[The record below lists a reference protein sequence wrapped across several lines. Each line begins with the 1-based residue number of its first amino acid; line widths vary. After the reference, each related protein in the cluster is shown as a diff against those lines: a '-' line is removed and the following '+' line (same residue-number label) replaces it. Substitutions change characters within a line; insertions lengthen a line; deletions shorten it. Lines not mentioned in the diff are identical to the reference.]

1 MGGGDLAG
9 ASGEANPRRRGC
21 GILIH
26 PPSTA
31 KRFDGGAPLFRR
43 GRENSARG
51 KKTTKGAGSG
61 PATVV
66 SRLGWLPAGPVGP
79 VGGPF
84 PFFVSFVLFYFSY
97 FLLFWLIVWAPNE
110 FCKI

>member
-43 GRENSARG
+43 GRWNSAR
-51 KKTTKGAGSG
+51 AGGGVGLRRGSCG
-61 PATVV
+61 WAGCQ
-66 SRLGWLPAGPVGP
+66 LGQLAQW
-79 VGGPF
+79 GGPF
-84 PFFVSFVLFYFSY
+84 LFFVSFVLFYFSY

>member
-31 KRFDGGAPLFRR
+31 KRFDGGVPLFRR
-43 GRENSARG
+43 GRGNSARG
-51 KKTTKGAGSG
+51 KKTTKGGGEWACDGGQSAGLAASWAGWPSG
-61 PATVV
+61 GVL
-66 SRLGWLPAGPVGP
+66 S
-79 VGGPF
+79 
-84 PFFVSFVLFYFSY
+84 FFLLVLFCFT
-97 FLLFWLIVWAPNE
+97 FLIF
-110 FCKI
+110 FCFG